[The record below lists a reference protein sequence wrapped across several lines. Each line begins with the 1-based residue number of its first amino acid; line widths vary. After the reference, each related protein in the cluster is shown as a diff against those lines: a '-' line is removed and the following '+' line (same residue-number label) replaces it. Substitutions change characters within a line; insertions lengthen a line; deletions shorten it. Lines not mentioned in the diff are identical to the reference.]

1 LWLEEKVKN
10 VTTILK
16 IQEIDVI
23 KVEKK
28 CVRFFFIVKVKIG
41 K

>member
-1 LWLEEKVKN
+1 MWLEEKVKN

-16 IQEIDVI
+16 IQEIDII
-23 KVEKK
+23 KVEK
-28 CVRFFFIVKVKIG
+28 VFIRIFFILNIKMG